1 MSSYFD
7 DTDHRLREA
16 KPTDQAEWDGLPCS
30 AFEAIERK
38 LVFDVTV
45 AAALPGFP
53 ADLADAIHRVVLRYG
68 VVALPD
74 VAEPADFETDEEHRR
89 RLFYLSGDL
98 HSIFHEVGRRCWPTL
113 SDNPRLGV
121 IRVFDAGEERRI
133 ALAEVA
139 RWGDVR
145 AEAEI
150 AGLVKGPQYGMIE
163 DSSGQ
168 WPAWWVTTKGHRV
181 IGFDA
186 DHRDHWVLL
195 FTGRHVRHEAEA
207 LRAAIEYRNHIILG
221 AP

>member
-7 DTDHRLREA
+7 DTDRRIREA
-16 KPTDQAEWDGLPCS
+16 KFPDQVEWDGLLCS

-53 ADLADAIHRVVLRYG
+53 ADLADAVHRVVLRHG
-68 VVALPD
+68 VTTLPD

-98 HSIFHEVGRRCWPTL
+98 HSIFHEVGTRCWPML
-113 SDNPRLGV
+113 SDNPLMG
-121 IRVFDAGEERRI
+121 IHRVFDAGEERRI
-133 ALAEVA
+133 ALAEIE

-145 AEAEI
+145 AEAEAI
-150 AGLVKGPQYGMIE
+150 GLVKGPEYGVL
-163 DSSGQ
+163 DGDAGKL
-168 WPAWWVTTKGHRV
+168 PAWWVHGEQRV
-181 IGFDA
+181 IGFNA

-195 FTGRHVRHEAEA
+195 FNSRHLRYEAEA